1 MNRLLYAIC
10 LMFVVLGIAGALKV
24 RSQAPAAAETH
35 SRGKSP
41 GLGE

>member
-10 LMFVVLGIAGALKV
+10 LMFVILGIAGALTV
-24 RSQAPAAAETH
+24 RTQAPAAAETH
-35 SRGKSP
+35 GRGSSP